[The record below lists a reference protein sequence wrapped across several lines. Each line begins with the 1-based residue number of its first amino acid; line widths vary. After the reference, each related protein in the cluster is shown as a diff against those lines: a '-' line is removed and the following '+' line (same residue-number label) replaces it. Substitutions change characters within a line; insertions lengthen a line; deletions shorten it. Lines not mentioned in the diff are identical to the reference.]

1 MSAQIPRSR
10 LFRKYVV
17 FLLLLV
23 GGVLV
28 LSSLVQLYFSFREN
42 QGALARFQREKA
54 VAAAA
59 KIEQFIKEIERQVR
73 GTVQDA
79 FDDPVLASQQREEDY
94 LRLLRN
100 VPAVTDIR
108 HFSAAGREEVRVSR
122 LDLDV
127 NNSQEDHSQDPAFV
141 ETKNEKTYLSPVYF
155 RNQSEPY
162 LTIAV
167 PEAAGVGRVT
177 AAEINL
183 RAIWDVVSQI
193 KIGKTG
199 YAYAVDRKG
208 MLVAHPDSSLV
219 LQKRDLSQLPQV
231 RSAAATG
238 TGSADDENFTMVVP
252 GVSGNRVLTARAT
265 IAPLGWTVF
274 IEQSLSEAFAPLW
287 PSIYRSLIVFAI
299 GLGLS
304 VLASIALSRRMVQP
318 ISALQTGAARL
329 GAGDLAHRLKIQ
341 TGDELEGLANQFNS
355 MAAQLQESY
364 VNLEQ
369 KVEVRTRELSRAL
382 DELRAL
388 NELGRTVSSTLDLE
402 AVLTSVVS
410 HAVELSGANAGAIYE
425 YDETTEEFHLRASH
439 QMEEQLAQA
448 LRLNPIRSGSGTM
461 GRAAAT
467 GAPVQVADILDEQ
480 ESSATRTRSIL
491 RELGYRSVLAIPLL
505 REGRVMGGLS
515 VYRREVGNFSTEVV
529 NLIQTF
535 ATQSVLAIQN
545 ARLFREIE
553 DKSRQL
559 EVASRYKSEFLANM
573 SHELRTPLNAIIG
586 YSEMLEEEAADL
598 DQKTFIPDLQKINGA
613 GKHLMSLISNILDLS
628 KIEAGKMDLYLE
640 NFEIVPMIK
649 EVIATVKPLI
659 EKNANTL
666 ELHYADGLGQMRSDI
681 TKLRQMLFNLLS
693 NASKFT
699 ERGTITLRVDRENA
713 NGNGWVSFSVSD
725 TGIGM
730 TPEQT
735 SKLFQ
740 AFTQAD
746 TSTTRKYGGTGLG
759 LAISQ
764 KFCHL
769 MGGEITIES
778 AVGQGSTF
786 KVRLPA
792 IVADSKAGVLPAEET
807 ALITAQLSEGAPAVL
822 VIDDDPTVHDLV
834 QRFLNKEGLN
844 MIAARSGEEGIRLAK
859 ELHPAAITLDVL
871 MPGMDGWAVLTEL
884 KADPALSEIP
894 VIMLT
899 IMDEKQM
906 GYALGAADYLTKPI
920 EWDRL
925 VAILQRYDCARPPCP
940 LLVVEDDPVM
950 RDMLRR
956 RLEKEDWTV
965 IEAENGRVAL
975 ERMTERQPE
984 LILLDLMMPEMDGFQ
999 FLDEIRKRK
1008 DWHAIPVIVV
1018 TAKELSAE
1026 DQQRLNGSVEK
1037 ILQKGAYSREEL
1049 IREVR
1054 DLVKASIAAKRSVK
1068 KQIPKAEGRANAR
1081 PLDREER
1088 LR

>member
-1 MSAQIPRSR
+1 VEVDSSQQPPSKNYSISKRFTYALIG
-10 LFRKYVV
+10 VV
-17 FLLLLV
+17 ILLLLAFAAV
-23 GGVLV
+23 AIFIDIRRIDADLRDRLDNASKLAQVSLALPLWNLDVETINHFADALLLDVSIAFVRILSEGQPITTRGRPGYQSEVFRHFGQSSEFLV
-28 LSSLVQLYFSFREN
+28 KAADISYKDKKIGEIQLAVSREN
-42 QGALARFQREKA
+42 ARKEIILDIFGIVALTLLIILAVSLTSIVITRRYIARPLLELQNSTGLIASGNLEAPIDTTSQDEIGDLARDLNLMRGSIKDLVGELRESKEKLEDANRTLEQR
-54 VAAAA
+54 V
-59 KIEQFIKEIERQVR
+59 
-73 GTVQDA
+73 
-79 FDDPVLASQQREEDY
+79 ED
-94 LRLLRN
+94 R
-100 VPAVTDIR
+100 T
-108 HFSAAGREEVRVSR
+108 
-122 LDLDV
+122 
-127 NNSQEDHSQDPAFV
+127 
-141 ETKNEKTYLSPVYF
+141 
-155 RNQSEPY
+155 
-162 LTIAV
+162 
-167 PEAAGVGRVT
+167 
-177 AAEINL
+177 
-183 RAIWDVVSQI
+183 
-193 KIGKTG
+193 
-199 YAYAVDRKG
+199 RK
-208 MLVAHPDSSLV
+208 
-219 LQKRDLSQLPQV
+219 
-231 RSAAATG
+231 
-238 TGSADDENFTMVVP
+238 
-252 GVSGNRVLTARAT
+252 
-265 IAPLGWTVF
+265 
-274 IEQSLSEAFAPLW
+274 LSEALN
-287 PSIYRSLIVFAI
+287 
-299 GLGLS
+299 
-304 VLASIALSRRMVQP
+304 
-318 ISALQTGAARL
+318 
-329 GAGDLAHRLKIQ
+329 D
-341 TGDELEGLANQFNS
+341 
-355 MAAQLQESY
+355 
-364 VNLEQ
+364 
-369 KVEVRTRELSRAL
+369 
-382 DELRAL
+382 LRAL
-388 NELGRTVSSTLDLE
+388 NEVGQAVSSTLDLPT
-402 AVLTSVVS
+402 VLTTIVS
-410 HAVELSGANAGAIYE
+410 HAVQLSGTDAGAIYE
-425 YDETTEEFHLRASH
+425 YDEPTEEFHLRASYR
-439 QMEEQLAQA
+439 MEGELVEA
-448 LRLNPIRSGSGTM
+448 LQTNPIRFGLGSV

-467 GAPVQVADILDEQ
+467 RAPIEVTDILEEED
-480 ESSATRTRSIL
+480 SGATRL
-491 RELGYRSVLAIPLL
+491 RPLLRRLGYRSVLAIPLL
-505 REGRVMGGLS
+505 REGQVMGGLS
-515 VYRREVGNFSTEVV
+515 VYRREAGSFSTEVV
-529 NLIQTF
+529 NLVQTL

-553 DKSRQL
+553 DKSLQL
-559 EVASRYKSEFLANM
+559 EVANRHKSEFLANM

-640 NFEIVPMIK
+640 NFEIIPMIK

-666 ELHYADGLGQMRSDI
+666 QLHYADGLGQMRSDV

-699 ERGTITLRVDRENA
+699 ERGSITLRVDRESA

-786 KVRLPA
+786 KVRVPA
-792 IVADSKAGVLPAEET
+792 IVADTKAGVLPAEKT
-807 ALITAQLSEGAPAVL
+807 ALTTALVSEGAPTVL

-834 QRFLNKEGLN
+834 QRFLTKEGLN
-844 MIAARSGEEGIRLAK
+844 MKAARSGEEGIRLAK
-859 ELHPAAITLDVL
+859 ELHPAVITLDVL

-884 KADPALSEIP
+884 KSDPALSEIP

-920 EWDRL
+920 DWNRL

-956 RLEKEDWTV
+956 RLEKENWTV

-1008 DWHAIPVIVV
+1008 DWHAIPVIVI

-1026 DQQRLNGSVEK
+1026 DRQRLNGSVEK

-1049 IREVR
+1049 IHKVR
-1054 DLVKASIAAKRSVK
+1054 DLVTASISAKRSVK
-1068 KQIPKAEGRANAR
+1068 KQIPEAEGPAEAR
-1081 PLDREER
+1081 PLGGEER